1 MKLKALTRKV
11 RPQGLPWSPLGC
23 AWAVG
28 AAVIPNSPSPRC
40 FHTRQR
46 AQIQSKKQWPHPGV
60 ATDRGTPPRPP
71 AHPSVPASHAVW
83 ASLSHNCLGQ
93 EKLCFESLKETRSAS
108 LEPATQSSPCRSRL
122 GLLDSLQC
130 VIPADRSPPLVGL
143 TPLSLSGLSSEDLRV
158 TRALLSLG

>member
-11 RPQGLPWSPLGC
+11 GPRGLPWSPLGC

-28 AAVIPNSPSPRC
+28 VAVIPNSPSPRC

-46 AQIQSKKQWPHPGV
+46 AQIQSKKQEWPLTGEHPP
-60 ATDRGTPPRPP
+60 AP

>member
-1 MKLKALTRKV
+1 MAT
-11 RPQGLPWSPLGC
+11 
-23 AWAVG
+23 
-28 AAVIPNSPSPRC
+28 PRS
-40 FHTRQR
+40 
-46 AQIQSKKQWPHPGV
+46 AIDP
-60 ATDRGTPPRPP
+60 GTPPHRPRINACLP
-71 AHPSVPASHAVW
+71 LTVW

>member
-1 MKLKALTRKV
+1 MPGLWV
-11 RPQGLPWSPLGC
+11 RLSSQTPL
-23 AWAVG
+23 
-28 AAVIPNSPSPRC
+28 
-40 FHTRQR
+40 
-46 AQIQSKKQWPHPGV
+46 HPG
-60 ATDRGTPPRPP
+60 AFTPGKEHKSRAKSSGHTQEWPLTGEHPPAP